1 MSNTAWLIILVLIL
15 TVLGSATLIFITVK
29 FYWGERGKPPVTG
42 AERRRLKEEELRLRA
57 KQIELSKKY
66 PRETRSESFWDNRK
80 VTKK

>member
-80 VTKK
+80 ISKK